1 MDDKIKFIIVLPFQM
16 QLVKPVKGYGNEVQ
30 QKTEKA
36 PLLLFLMAFW
46 GLGFV
51 GTIVLINKMPQWG
64 TWLLPFDITAHWFDE
79 LTLQQS

>member
-36 PLLLFLMAFW
+36 PLLLFLMAF
-46 GLGFV
+46 
-51 GTIVLINKMPQWG
+51 
-64 TWLLPFDITAHWFDE
+64 
-79 LTLQQS
+79 